1 MSDFDE
7 VLERLLADPEFQTAL
22 RRDPESALAGYHLAP
37 DERQLLDAQLDLS
50 PGEERTVEMRV
61 SKSGVMGMV
70 GPVFSALGMAAS
82 SGGGMLP
89 RDEGGTGVAQ
99 TFGSVEDAQGVF
111 GEVQPSGP
119 DTGELAADYHTRVDA
134 DGDGHWDTYQA
145 FERGDGG
152 VDIKVDRNSDGVVD
166 FVGHD
171 YDRDGLV
178 DDADYDKD
186 FDGVLDTRMYD
197 DDGDGWMDRSSRM
210 PHPDQGTFGQAPAQ
224 G

>member
-1 MSDFDE
+1 MSDFYE

-89 RDEGGTGVAQ
+89 RGGGGAGGSRRRSARSTTRRVSSARFSRPARTRASWRPTTTPGSTPTATATGI
-99 TFGSVEDAQGVF
+99 
-111 GEVQPSGP
+111 
-119 DTGELAADYHTRVDA
+119 R
-134 DGDGHWDTYQA
+134 
-145 FERGDGG
+145 
-152 VDIKVDRNSDGVVD
+152 
-166 FVGHD
+166 
-171 YDRDGLV
+171 
-178 DDADYDKD
+178 
-186 FDGVLDTRMYD
+186 
-197 DDGDGWMDRSSRM
+197 
-210 PHPDQGTFGQAPAQ
+210 
-224 G
+224 

>member
-7 VLERLLADPEFQTAL
+7 VLERLVADPEFQTAL
-22 RRDPESALAGYHLAP
+22 RRDPKSALAGYHLAP
-37 DERQLLDAQLDLS
+37 DERRLLEAQLDLG
-50 PGEERTVEMRV
+50 PGEDRMVEMRV

-70 GPVFSALGMAAS
+70 GPVISALGMAS
-82 SGGGMLP
+82 SSGGMLP

-99 TFGSVEDAQGVF
+99 TFGSVEDTKGTLGAV
-111 GEVQPSGP
+111 ESSGP
-119 DTGELAADYHTRVDA
+119 NAGQVAADYHTRVDA
-134 DGDGHWDTYQA
+134 DGDGRWDTYQA

-152 VDIKVDRNSDGVVD
+152 VDIQVDRNQDGIVD

-197 DDGDGWMDRSSRM
+197 DDGDGWMDRSQKIPR
-210 PHPDQGTFGQAPAQ
+210 PDQGTFGQAPAQ